1 MNSIDHE
8 GFSADPPMALL
19 KRLQV
24 RALQPHEYDRAGQL
38 LQREHYLGDVPQGH
52 QWLQAVES
60 DGQWVALLDWGPV
73 TWKLADR
80 EEWIGWTAQP
90 GGHEPDPR
98 CPRPASGRRL
108 RRAPLPPALTGR
120 TPVGRRRPR
129 VRCVTG
135 LRQARPAVQPQ
146 IPLMAPMESPSANLW
161 IIDVQFSNPCARRS
175 ADTSGGIGAML
186 GLNERI
192 GVLNL

>member
-38 LQREHYLGDVPQGH
+38 LQREHYLGDVPQGR

-60 DGQWVALLDWGPV
+60 GGQWVALLDWGPA

-80 EEWIGWTAQP
+80 EEWIGGTAQQRTERSPAREP
-90 GGHEPDPR
+90 GSARGFGNPRYGRFGNRRYKASSTSRYGHGECSIEP
-98 CPRPASGRRL
+98 
-108 RRAPLPPALTGR
+108 
-120 TPVGRRRPR
+120 
-129 VRCVTG
+129 
-135 LRQARPAVQPQ
+135 
-146 IPLMAPMESPSANLW
+146 NLW
-161 IIDVQFSNPCARRS
+161 PSNQANRPLIHAR
-175 ADTSGGIGAML
+175 GP
-186 GLNERI
+186 GLASPHRMDKRP
-192 GVLNL
+192 VRLV